1 MKLRRIAGFRAICL
15 ALTFVTSIAGPGLP
29 DDALLERVRGYIKKS
44 WSTLTRSNQDLPNAL
59 PEPKM
64 PHPRGQPWLLYIA
77 PGEARERIAPR

>member
-1 MKLRRIAGFRAICL
+1 MSGADLRHGNCRAG
-15 ALTFVTSIAGPGLP
+15 S

-44 WSTLTRSNQDLPNAL
+44 WTTLTRSNQDLPNAL
-59 PEPKM
+59 PDPKM